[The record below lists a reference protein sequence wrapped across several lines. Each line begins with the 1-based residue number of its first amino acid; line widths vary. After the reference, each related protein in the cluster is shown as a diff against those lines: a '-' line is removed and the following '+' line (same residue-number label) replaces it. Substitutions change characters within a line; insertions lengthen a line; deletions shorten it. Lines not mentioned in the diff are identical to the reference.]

1 VIWVI
6 LVVRLEENSLCQLL
20 VPAARAR
27 RTAVQKTASAVGI
40 VFLAVLGTSAG

>member
-1 VIWVI
+1 M
-6 LVVRLEENSLCQLL
+6 SASG
-20 VPAARAR
+20 PGRAR